1 MLYKRCS
8 NNLFY
13 GQKIILK
20 MKIYRIEYILMNKLH
35 GIQCQINTLKIK
47 KIILN
52 KHYNSQIINKK
63 QQI

>member
-13 GQKIILK
+13 GQKITLK
-20 MKIYRIEYILMNKLH
+20 MKIHRIEYILMNKLR
-35 GIQCQINTLKIK
+35 GKQCWINTLKIK
-47 KIILN
+47 KINLN
-52 KHYNSQIINKK
+52 KHYNSQMINKK